1 MATTKRKKKPAAK
14 KRAAKKPTSARRKT
28 RKQPES
34 LRLRTVAPSLTV
46 NSLDRS
52 IAFYRDLLGFV
63 QSDQW
68 EMNGRV
74 AGVELVAGSVRLML
88 MQDDFAKGRDRA
100 KGIGTRL
107 NLRTKQSVDTIAARI
122 TSKGGTLTYPPRDM
136 EWGERAFSVDDPDG
150 FHLTVLQER

>member
-14 KRAAKKPTSARRKT
+14 KRPAKKSASAKRKP
-28 RKQPES
+28 RKKPET
-34 LRLRTVAPSLTV
+34 LRLRSVAPSLTV

-74 AGVELVAGSVRLML
+74 AGVELVAGNVRLML
-88 MQDDFAKGRDRA
+88 MQDDFAKGRDRV

-107 NLRTKQSVDTIAARI
+107 NLRTIQDVDAVAARI
-122 TSKGGTLTYPPRDM
+122 TSQGGTLTYPPRDM
-136 EWGERAFSVDDPDG
+136 EWGERAFGVDDPDG